1 MCKPLY
7 TCSSYRSSVRAA
19 TSACSWASWSVKCCC
34 SRFARRAAD
43 SACCSR
49 HVVTA
54 LSSATCTS
62 HPYLHQALKES
73 WQAYEHSSFKA
84 AHPERPTQYHI
95 GPSCLQDQA
104 RLHETF
110 FGFKRWAKLV
120 CCVPHHMC
128 CIVDTSSTPSA
139 VQSQVD
145 DYRMISLVGEQE
157 CMMYM
162 QQVNRYGLAAWNV
175 CQCCFPRY

>member
-1 MCKPLY
+1 MHHTTDRCKAKAGSAALDTGYMCKPLY

-34 SRFARRAAD
+34 SCFARWAAD

-49 HVVTA
+49 HVVAA

-95 GPSCLQDQA
+95 GFSCLQDQA
-104 RLHETF
+104 RLH
-110 FGFKRWAKLV
+110 LV
-120 CCVPHHMC
+120 QRRF
-128 CIVDTSSTPSA
+128 SSSRDGPSWYA
-139 VQSQVD
+139 ASHITCAELLIQAARHQR
-145 DYRMISLVGEQE
+145 YRVK
-157 CMMYM
+157 
-162 QQVNRYGLAAWNV
+162 
-175 CQCCFPRY
+175 